1 MRMKLIATLL
11 LGLALSYA
19 DVLSAQVDSAAAPK
33 KIDPNSP
40 AALSWKKDKCTA
52 KKLLKKGKT
61 EAAIPYLEAGVQ
73 KKPKKK
79 YFAEKLAPSYL
90 EVRNYASS
98 NKWYKVLADKD
109 SVKHKTTKNLF
120 QYALTQKYLA
130 QYEQSIATFTQYRKT
145 AGDDELS
152 TELKKRATR
161 EILGSQ
167 KGIFFR
173 DSLPNPAFRVKQLDA
188 NVNQA
193 SYDNAP
199 RLRDN
204 TLYFSSQKDG
214 NSLSRIYRSVR
225 DGKNWKAAEPVSE
238 NINVAGQNVGN
249 GSFSADGNTLYYTE
263 CQTDKINKLKCRIYK
278 SKYTDGVWEKGAPL
292 GININDPLFSN
303 TQPAVGLNKDGEDV
317 LYFVSD
323 RNPLKGLDLYSAK
336 INPDGSFGKPHSLG
350 SQINSKGDETSP
362 YFDQKTKTLYFSS
375 NGWINIGGQDVF
387 KSTWDANGE
396 WTEPENLGTP
406 INSSADDNGFYIN
419 DQGTSGFVASNRPG
433 ATGLDNATCCDNIY
447 QVETTKLFLAARG
460 SVYEEK
466 DSARVL
472 ADHGIVLLYD
482 EKNGTELG
490 SYNLISGG
498 YFFDLEP
505 KISYKIATRK
515 DGYYDGVTSFNTN
528 DNTDNDT
535 LKYDL
540 FLKKKIERV
549 VAPQVGTVI
558 GHVYYDL
565 DQSKLRSDSHDSLTS
580 VVNIMIQYPSLIV
593 EVGGHTDSVG
603 SVAYN
608 LELSKTRADAV
619 VNQLIHDKMTTSDR
633 LTSKAYGPSQPV
645 APNYKPD
652 GKDNP
657 AGQALNRRT
666 EFKVVGALTA
676 EQIAA
681 NAAKKEAADKPAT
694 VVKKDLSFSK
704 PAPSPKPAP
713 VKPAAVTAPTTT
725 PAKPAAVTAPAT
737 TPAATTPA
745 TTPATTAPAAPA
757 TTPDTKKA
765 PATAVEV
772 YKSAPKETLLLTG
785 QVYLDKSG
793 KRSLVNQA
801 AVFLSTNEGGFTQKV
816 FYVQD
821 DGSYSFDVSRAA
833 ADTFKLVARKFQYE
847 SNEIVITGADLK
859 KSNKPIDLII
869 NEK

>member
-745 TTPATTAPAAPA
+745 TTP
-757 TTPDTKKA
+757 DTKKA